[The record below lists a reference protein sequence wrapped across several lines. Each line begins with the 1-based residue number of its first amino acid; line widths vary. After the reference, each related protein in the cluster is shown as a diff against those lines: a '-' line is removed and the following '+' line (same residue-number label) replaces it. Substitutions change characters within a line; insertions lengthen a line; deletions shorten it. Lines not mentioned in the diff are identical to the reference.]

1 MTTLLQAV
9 KQIVEFTDKAAL
21 EEMGY
26 TDTNLYNIFMSEYG
40 NWNGFTQA
48 SVTEYVKGLP
58 SIATF
63 PFYNGDILSEL
74 EGYGIERKTEKGQDK
89 LIENYWH
96 TLGYVVFK
104 MIEKEKNKKA

>member
-9 KQIVEFTDKAAL
+9 KQIVKLDNSLADV
-21 EEMGY
+21 GY
-26 TDTNLYNIFMSEYG
+26 DASETMYSVFMSEYG

-58 SIATF
+58 SIVSF
-63 PFYNGDILSEL
+63 PFYNDDILSEL
-74 EGYGIERKTEKGQDK
+74 GGYGVLRKSEKGKDT
-89 LIENYWH
+89 LIEKYWD

-104 MIEKEKNKKA
+104 MIEKEKNVR

>member
-9 KQIVEFTDKAAL
+9 KQIVKLDDSLADV
-21 EEMGY
+21 GY
-26 TDTNLYNIFMSEYG
+26 DASETLYSVFMSEYG

-58 SIATF
+58 SIVSF
-63 PFYNGDILSEL
+63 PFYNRDILSEL
-74 EGYGIERKTEKGQDK
+74 EGYGIERKTEKGQYT